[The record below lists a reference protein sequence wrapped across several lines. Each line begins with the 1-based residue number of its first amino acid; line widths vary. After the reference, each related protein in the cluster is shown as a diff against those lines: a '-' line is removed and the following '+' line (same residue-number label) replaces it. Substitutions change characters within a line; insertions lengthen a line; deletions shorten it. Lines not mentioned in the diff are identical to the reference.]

1 MNNTISNKTILS
13 DIAGGFAI
21 MPNAL
26 LGFISDKACAVF
38 LKIYQCQF
46 VSDCEKYDGEMWA
59 KLSTPCLAAALE
71 RSKNTVVMALEELIG
86 LGFIKSRSENRKNTF
101 YAINWEEILFVCNVL
116 CKVNRKGRKELHK
129 LCVRSKFDPN
139 NTTFGQNL
147 TEPTNVESKFD
158 RMSAIDQ
165 NIINNIVIQYPATS
179 MFGQNLTETST
190 VGSNFDPIINI
201 RSNFDRKNNG
211 SVNFRPNME
220 LCDEPMLFQSK
231 YDPTS
236 DDDNVT
242 FGQNL
247 TEKTNVRSNFDPT
260 EAMFGQILT
269 TEIYNK
275 ENNKKKLRERSS
287 QYKGDKEK
295 NFLNYFSSRNLSF
308 PAFDKTF
315 CESFLEQDIDESD
328 DDVIKSIKTVWGQ
341 LGYDEELPD
350 NNFIDLATFQSILF
364 HSWEQ
369 LKLDYPDYS
378 LSEDDM
384 KNIFGFIVIEHE
396 GEDCLYIDPSKLQ
409 DISAPSPQ
417 LVQEKPSKNFK
428 HSDRASRR
436 LFIDCINEIA
446 EEDDRLLTSS
456 EFVALLLI
464 DYAHEHATGTFST
477 ELSKIAYEELL
488 KKFSEDSNVPVA
500 DIRTLFKDLPQKH
513 KVKISP
519 QQLLPDKF
527 FQYNAERGET
537 SKVED
542 LFREKLENAEAGL

>member
-1 MNNTISNKTILS
+1 MNEITSNKTVLS
-13 DIAGGFAI
+13 DIAGGFAV

-46 VSDCEKYDGEMWA
+46 VSDCEEYDGEMWA

-86 LGFIKSRSENRKNTF
+86 LGFIKNRSENRKNTF
-101 YAINWEEILFVCNVL
+101 YAVNWEEILFVCNVL
-116 CKVNRKGRKELHK
+116 CKVNRKGRQELHK
-129 LCVRSKFDPN
+129 LCVRSNFDPN

-147 TEPTNVESKFD
+147 TEPTNIESKYD
-158 RMSAIDQ
+158 RMSAIDP
-165 NIINNIVIQYPATS
+165 NTINNIVTQFPATS
-179 MFGQNLTETST
+179 MFGQILTETST
-190 VGSNFDPIINI
+190 VGSKFDPIINI

-211 SVNFRPNME
+211 SVNFRPNMA
-220 LCDEPMLFQSK
+220 LCDEPMMFQSK
-231 YDPTS
+231 SDPTS
-236 DDDNVT
+236 DDDNAT
-242 FGQNL
+242 FGQIL
-247 TEKTNVRSNFDPT
+247 TEKTNVRSKFDPT
-260 EAMFGQILT
+260 EATFGQILT

-295 NFLNYFSSRNLSF
+295 ILLDYFSSRNLSF
-308 PAFDKTF
+308 PVFDKTF
-315 CESFLEQDIDESD
+315 YESFLEQDIDESD

-350 NNFIDLATFQSILF
+350 NNFIDLGTFQNILF

-369 LKLDYPDYS
+369 LKQDYPDYS
-378 LSEDDM
+378 LSEEDI
-384 KNIFGFIVIEHE
+384 KNIFGFLVVEHE
-396 GEDCLYIDPSKLQ
+396 GEGCLYIDPSKLQ
-409 DISAPSPQ
+409 DISVLNSQP
-417 LVQEKPSKNFK
+417 VQEKSSRSFK
-428 HSDRASRR
+428 YADRTSRR

-446 EEDDRLLTSS
+446 EEDDQLLTSS

-464 DYAHEHATGTFST
+464 DYANDHATGTFSV
-477 ELSKIAYEELL
+477 ELSKMAYEELL

-500 DIRTLFKDLPQKH
+500 DIQALFKDLPQKH

-527 FQYNAERGET
+527 FQYNAEHGEI
-537 SKVED
+537 SKVEA
-542 LFREKLENAEAGL
+542 LLQKKLEEA

>member
-1 MNNTISNKTILS
+1 MNETSSNKTVLS
-13 DIAGGFAI
+13 DIAGGFAV

-46 VSDCEKYDGEMWA
+46 VSDCEEYDGEMWA

-86 LGFIKSRSENRKNTF
+86 LGFIKSRIENRKNTF
-101 YAINWEEILFVCNVL
+101 YAVNWEEILFACNVL
-116 CKVNRKGRKELHK
+116 CKVNRKGRQELHK

-147 TEPTNVESKFD
+147 TEPANIGSNFD

-165 NIINNIVIQYPATS
+165 NIINNIVTQYPATS
-179 MFGQNLTETST
+179 MFGQILTETSA
-190 VGSNFDPIINI
+190 VGSKFDPIINI
-201 RSNFDRKNNG
+201 RSDFDRKNNG

-220 LCDEPMLFQSK
+220 LCDEPMMFQSK
-231 YDPTS
+231 SYPTS
-236 DDDNVT
+236 DDSNTT

-260 EAMFGQILT
+260 EATFGQILT

-295 NFLNYFSSRNLSF
+295 ILLDYFSSRNLSL
-308 PAFDKTF
+308 PVFDKTF
-315 CESFLEQDIDESD
+315 YESFLEQDIDESD

-350 NNFIDLATFQSILF
+350 NNFIDLGTFQNILF

-369 LKLDYPDYS
+369 LKQDHPDYS
-378 LSEDDM
+378 LSEEDL
-384 KNIFGFIVIEHE
+384 KNIFGFLVMEHE
-396 GEDCLYIDPSKLQ
+396 GENCLYIDPSKLQ
-409 DISAPSPQ
+409 DISALYSQPI
-417 LVQEKPSKNFK
+417 QEKSSRNFK
-428 HSDRASRR
+428 YADRTSRR

-446 EEDDRLLTSS
+446 EEDDQLLTSS

-464 DYAHEHATGTFST
+464 DYAHDHATGTFSV
-477 ELSKIAYEELL
+477 ELSKMAYGELL

-500 DIRTLFKDLPQKH
+500 DIQALFKDLPQKH

-527 FQYNAERGET
+527 FQYNAEHGEI
-537 SKVED
+537 SKVEA
-542 LFREKLENAEAGL
+542 LLQKKLEEA

>member
-1 MNNTISNKTILS
+1 MNETSSNKTVLS
-13 DIAGGFAI
+13 DIAGGFAV

-46 VSDCEKYDGEMWA
+46 VSDCEEYDGEMWA

-86 LGFIKSRSENRKNTF
+86 LGFIKSRIENRKNTF
-101 YAINWEEILFVCNVL
+101 YAVNWEEILFACNVL
-116 CKVNRKGRKELHK
+116 CKVNRKGRQELHK
-129 LCVRSKFDPN
+129 LCVRSN
-139 NTTFGQNL
+139 
-147 TEPTNVESKFD
+147 FD

-165 NIINNIVIQYPATS
+165 NIINNIVTQYPATS
-179 MFGQNLTETST
+179 MFGQNLTETSA

-201 RSNFDRKNNG
+201 RSKFDRKNNG

-220 LCDEPMLFQSK
+220 LCDEPMMFQSK
-231 YDPTS
+231 SDPTS
-236 DDDNVT
+236 DDSNTT

-260 EAMFGQILT
+260 EATFGQILT

-295 NFLNYFSSRNLSF
+295 ILLDYFSSRNLSL
-308 PAFDKTF
+308 PVFDKTF
-315 CESFLEQDIDESD
+315 YESFLEQDIDESD

-350 NNFIDLATFQSILF
+350 NNFIDLGTFQNILF

-369 LKLDYPDYS
+369 LKQDHPDYS
-378 LSEDDM
+378 LSEEDL
-384 KNIFGFIVIEHE
+384 KNIFGFLVMEHE
-396 GEDCLYIDPSKLQ
+396 GENCLYIDPSKLQ
-409 DISAPSPQ
+409 DISALSSQPI
-417 LVQEKPSKNFK
+417 QEKPSRNFK
-428 HSDRASRR
+428 YADRTSRR

-446 EEDDRLLTSS
+446 EEDDQLLTSS

-464 DYAHEHATGTFST
+464 DYAHDHATGTFSV
-477 ELSKIAYEELL
+477 ELSKMAYGELL
-488 KKFSEDSNVPVA
+488 KKFSEDSNVPIA
-500 DIRTLFKDLPQKH
+500 DIQALFKDLPQKH

-527 FQYNAERGET
+527 FQYNAEHGEI
-537 SKVED
+537 SKVEA
-542 LFREKLENAEAGL
+542 LLQKKLEEA